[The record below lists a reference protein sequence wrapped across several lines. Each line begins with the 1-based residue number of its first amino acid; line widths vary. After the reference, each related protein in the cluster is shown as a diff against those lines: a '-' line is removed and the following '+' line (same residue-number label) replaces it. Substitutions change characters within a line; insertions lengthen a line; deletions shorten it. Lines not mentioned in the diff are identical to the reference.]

1 MPTFDNNLG
10 INETWNINIDI
21 NSIAAAL
28 VSNPAFIK
36 AVAEAIRISQTK
48 QVRSM
53 GNLYGHTAQQQ
64 KPAPTTKR
72 RLR

>member
-1 MPTFDNNLG
+1 MDEFELHENV
-10 INETWNINIDI
+10 EVEV
-21 NSIAAAL
+21 SVSAIASAL
-28 VSNPAFIK
+28 VANPAFIK

>member
-1 MPTFDNNLG
+1 MANFQNKTGSD
-10 INETWNINIDI
+10 ETWNISIDVTAI
-21 NSIAAAL
+21 ANSLIK
-28 VSNPAFIK
+28 NPAFIAAIAK
-36 AVAEAIRISQTK
+36 EIRIAQTK

-53 GNLYGHTAQQQ
+53 GNLYGHAAQQQ

>member
-1 MPTFDNNLG
+1 VDEFELHENV
-10 INETWNINIDI
+10 EVEV
-21 NSIAAAL
+21 SVSAIASAL

>member
-1 MPTFDNNLG
+1 MSQENV
-10 INETWNINIDI
+10 EIDI
-21 NSIAAAL
+21 DLTVLARKL
-28 VSNPAFIK
+28 VDNPAFIK

-53 GNLYGHTAQQQ
+53 GNLYGHAAQQQ

>member
-1 MPTFDNNLG
+1 MTQENVE
-10 INETWNINIDI
+10 IEIDLTVL
-21 NSIAAAL
+21 ARKLAT
-28 VSNPAFIK
+28 NPAFIK
-36 AVAEAIRISQTK
+36 VVAEAIRISQTK

-53 GNLYGHTAQQQ
+53 GNLYGHAAQQQ

>member
-1 MPTFDNNLG
+1 MAEFQNNTNT
-10 INETWNINIDI
+10 NETWNISIDVTA
-21 NSIAAAL
+21 IANAL
-28 VSNPAFIK
+28 VANPAFIK

>member
-1 MPTFDNNLG
+1 MASDEIARPDALD
-10 INETWNINIDI
+10 IEVEIDLTT
-21 NSIAAAL
+21 IAQKL
-28 VSNPAFIK
+28 VDNPAFIK

-53 GNLYGHTAQQQ
+53 GNLYGHAAQQQ

>member
-1 MPTFDNNLG
+1 MTQENVE
-10 INETWNINIDI
+10 IEIDLTVL
-21 NSIAAAL
+21 ARKLAT
-28 VSNPAFIK
+28 NPAFIK
-36 AVAEAIRISQTK
+36 VVAEAIRISQTK

>member
-1 MPTFDNNLG
+1 VDDFNLHQNVEVE
-10 INETWNINIDI
+10 ISVSAITE
-21 NSIAAAL
+21 AL
-28 VSNPAFIK
+28 LSSPAFIK

-53 GNLYGHTAQQQ
+53 GNLYGHTAQRE
-64 KPAPTTKR
+64 KPTPATKR

>member
-1 MPTFDNNLG
+1 MTQENVE
-10 INETWNINIDI
+10 IEIDLTVL
-21 NSIAAAL
+21 ARKLAT
-28 VSNPAFIK
+28 NPAFIK

-53 GNLYGHTAQQQ
+53 GNLYGHAAQQQ

>member
-1 MPTFDNNLG
+1 MASDEIARPDALD
-10 INETWNINIDI
+10 IEVEIDLTT
-21 NSIAAAL
+21 IAQKL
-28 VSNPAFIK
+28 VDNPAFIK

>member
-1 MPTFDNNLG
+1 VDEFELHENV
-10 INETWNINIDI
+10 EVEV
-21 NSIAAAL
+21 SVSAIASAL
-28 VSNPAFIK
+28 VANPAFIK

-53 GNLYGHTAQQQ
+53 GNLYGHAAQQQ

>member
-28 VSNPAFIK
+28 VANPAFIK

>member
-1 MPTFDNNLG
+1 MTQENVEIEIDLAVLARKL
-10 INETWNINIDI
+10 IN
-21 NSIAAAL
+21 
-28 VSNPAFIK
+28 NPAFIAAIAK
-36 AVAEAIRISQTK
+36 EIRIAQTK

-53 GNLYGHTAQQQ
+53 GNLYGHAAQQQ

>member
-1 MPTFDNNLG
+1 MSQENV
-10 INETWNINIDI
+10 EIDI
-21 NSIAAAL
+21 DLTVLAHKL

-53 GNLYGHTAQQQ
+53 GNLYGHAAQQQ

>member
-21 NSIAAAL
+21 NSIASAL
-28 VSNPAFIK
+28 VANPAFIK

>member
-21 NSIAAAL
+21 NSIANAL
-28 VSNPAFIK
+28 VANPAFIK

-53 GNLYGHTAQQQ
+53 GNLYGHTAQRE
-64 KPAPTTKR
+64 KPTPATKR

>member
-1 MPTFDNNLG
+1 MAEFQNNTG
-10 INETWNINIDI
+10 ANETWNIAIDV
-21 NSIAAAL
+21 SAIASAL
-28 VSNPAFIK
+28 VANPAFIK

>member
-1 MPTFDNNLG
+1 MDEFELHENV
-10 INETWNINIDI
+10 EVEV
-21 NSIAAAL
+21 SFSAIASAL
-28 VSNPAFIK
+28 VANPAFIK

-48 QVRSM
+48 QVHSM

>member
-1 MPTFDNNLG
+1 MTQEHVE
-10 INETWNINIDI
+10 IEIDLAVLARRLI
-21 NSIAAAL
+21 K
-28 VSNPAFIK
+28 NPAFIAAIAK
-36 AVAEAIRISQTK
+36 EIRIAQTK

-53 GNLYGHTAQQQ
+53 GNLYGHAAQQQ

>member
-1 MPTFDNNLG
+1 MADFQNNTG
-10 INETWNINIDI
+10 ANETWNISIDVTA
-21 NSIAAAL
+21 IANAL
-28 VSNPAFIK
+28 VANPAFIK
-36 AVAEAIRISQTK
+36 AVAEHIRIAQTK

-53 GNLYGHTAQQQ
+53 GNLYGHAAQQQ

>member
-1 MPTFDNNLG
+1 MAEFQNNTG
-10 INETWNINIDI
+10 ANETWNIAIDV
-21 NSIAAAL
+21 SAIANAL
-28 VSNPAFIK
+28 VANPAFIK

>member
-1 MPTFDNNLG
+1 MSQENV
-10 INETWNINIDI
+10 EIDI
-21 NSIAAAL
+21 DLTVLAHKL
-28 VSNPAFIK
+28 VANPAFIK